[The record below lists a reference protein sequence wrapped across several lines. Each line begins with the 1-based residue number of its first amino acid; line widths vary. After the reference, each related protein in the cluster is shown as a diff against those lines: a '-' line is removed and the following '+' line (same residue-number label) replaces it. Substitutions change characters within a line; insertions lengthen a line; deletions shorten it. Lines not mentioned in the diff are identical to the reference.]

1 MSDVYA
7 QESKFE
13 IIAEVETNGEV
24 FDHLV
29 KVRHVLSGEEGLL
42 LCSHYSRWPV
52 ELIAKAT
59 WLAGCFTPDAYVD
72 DERLVFG
79 AILNQTIGWKID
91 AKARTVV
98 LSVGGFSSNA
108 QAGRTRIVIGPD
120 GTEEEVGME
129 VVPLIPQS
137 FRGLDLTHK
146 IRQAVLAADRALL
159 PGDRSLCKYERMRIV
174 STFMHGHS
182 RYVSGEWFYVAQAL
196 GLWQSEEHM
205 NEGMD
210 DAAILVD
217 YQLDDYYTTYAAI
230 KQTSVG
236 QVQFHIENLN
246 LQDDIDGSLENPYLA
261 EHHQLVISSVF
272 NSVRIPLCFQD
283 EAWVVE
289 PAYPPNPEALAY
301 GYAVAVGIES
311 YWSNRAPYFTG
322 TRRESVRCHWVVI
335 DEPDYGYA
343 RAVEIP
349 NF

>member
-1 MSDVYA
+1 MSNVYA

-13 IIAEVETNGEV
+13 IISEVETNGQV

-29 KVRHVLSGEEGLL
+29 KARHVLSGEEGLL
-42 LCSHYSRWPV
+42 LCSHYSRWPA

-79 AILNQTIGWKID
+79 AIPNQTIGWKID

-98 LSVGGFSSNA
+98 LAVGGFSNNA

-129 VVPLIPQS
+129 VVALVPQS
-137 FRGLDLTHK
+137 FRNSDLTHK
-146 IRQAVLAADRALL
+146 VRQAVLAADRALL
-159 PGDRSLCKYERMRIV
+159 PGNRSLCKYERMRIV
-174 STFMHGHS
+174 STFMHSHA

-210 DAAILVD
+210 DSAILVD
-217 YQLDDYYTTYAAI
+217 YQFDIHYGVYSAF

-236 QVQFHIENLN
+236 QVNFYIEDFNVREGGEDYDNSIAHQQLI
-246 LQDDIDGSLENPYLA
+246 IDGT
-261 EHHQLVISSVF
+261 F
-272 NSVRIPLCFQD
+272 NSSPIPLRQED
-283 EAWVVE
+283 GAWVVE
-289 PAYPPNPEALAY
+289 RTYPPNPEMLAY
-301 GYAVAVGIES
+301 GYAAAVGIQS

-335 DEPDYGYA
+335 DEPEYGYA

-349 NF
+349 DF